1 MSLASA
7 FPPRQPRSVFSFGDG
22 GSQNAEPPATGTLPG
37 RRRNVTEDTWGGSL
51 DEVLSSMPRQQP
63 ELPSEAPTLPQRP
76 ALPAPSRR
84 PRATASDF
92 GGALDEVL
100 AQRSARQQVPAPPA
114 QPHPPALPT
123 RHRPHRAA
131 TVDDWGGGLDTVMQ
145 RPRRR
150 MHDWHRDD
158 ECLEPQQQQ
167 EQEQQQQQQQQRRPL
182 PAAQLPPQPLSQLVS
197 MGFSLAAARAALEV
211 HSTVDAA
218 VEALLPAASRG
229 RESVGSHA
237 TPPPPPLAAVV
248 ASRGPAA
255 TAAEWGG
262 GLGDVLRPP
271 APARSSLLAEAAR
284 ARNASRRLPAAPPEL
299 PQDEYYELMQMHL
312 RDNVESAPAQ
322 KAWQQDW
329 RCVLKLFKTVHPPS
343 HARRVV
349 VGSGSELTDEDE
361 VCSICIEP
369 LHAAVTGLGG
379 SPVCALPCKHIFHR
393 KCLTEC
399 VKRGHW
405 TCPNCRDDLRLRL
418 GTE

>member
-1 MSLASA
+1 
-7 FPPRQPRSVFSFGDG
+7 
-22 GSQNAEPPATGTLPG
+22 
-37 RRRNVTEDTWGGSL
+37 
-51 DEVLSSMPRQQP
+51 
-63 ELPSEAPTLPQRP
+63 
-76 ALPAPSRR
+76 
-84 PRATASDF
+84 
-92 GGALDEVL
+92 
-100 AQRSARQQVPAPPA
+100 
-114 QPHPPALPT
+114 
-123 RHRPHRAA
+123 
-131 TVDDWGGGLDTVMQ
+131 
-145 RPRRR
+145 
-150 MHDWHRDD
+150 
-158 ECLEPQQQQ
+158 
-167 EQEQQQQQQQQRRPL
+167 
-182 PAAQLPPQPLSQLVS
+182 

-284 ARNASRRLPAAPPEL
+284 ARNASHRLPAAAPPEL

-349 VGSGSELTDEDE
+349 VGSVSELTDEDEMLTDEDE